1 MSEREPNLE
10 EEVIEAILSAWGE
23 HPQMR
28 LMQLLVNAI
37 HPSTPCPEIFAVED
51 SQLIKLL
58 TRYKNQSRALDE
70 PPRTK
75 PS

>member
-1 MSEREPNLE
+1 MSEKEPNLE
-10 EEVIEAILSAWGE
+10 EEVIEAILGAWSE

-58 TRYKNQSRALDE
+58 TRYKNQSTAPHE
-70 PPRTK
+70 A
-75 PS
+75 PSTTTP